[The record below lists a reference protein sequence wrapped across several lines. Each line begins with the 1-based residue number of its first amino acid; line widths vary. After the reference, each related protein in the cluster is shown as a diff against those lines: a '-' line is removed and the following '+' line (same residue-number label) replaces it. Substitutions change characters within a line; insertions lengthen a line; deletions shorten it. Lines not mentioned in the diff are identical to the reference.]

1 MNIGRRLQASACGH
15 AELRTGRSEARHQ
28 RQFAL
33 GVGPQRQWIKAYLLC
48 LIGLG
53 AAAPAFGHHSFAMF
67 DHTRTL
73 TLKGT
78 VTKFQW
84 TNPHAYIEMDVP
96 GSDGKTT
103 HFTIE
108 CTSIN
113 MMQRL
118 GWRSNM
124 IKAGDQV
131 KATVAPLLSG
141 QPGGLL
147 LDVVLPDGRKLEP
160 GVPGINTFKRTPEE

>member
-1 MNIGRRLQASACGH
+1 MRLD
-15 AELRTGRSEARHQ
+15 RK
-28 RQFAL
+28 
-33 GVGPQRQWIKAYLLC
+33 VAY
-48 LIGLG
+48 
-53 AAAPAFGHHSFAMF
+53 AFGVLTLTLLGTCPVAAHHSFAVF

-73 TLKGT
+73 TIKGT

-84 TNPHAYIEMDVP
+84 TNPHGFLEVDMPQPD
-96 GSDGKTT
+96 GSVK

-108 CTSIN
+108 LTSVN
-113 MMQRL
+113 MMTRV

-141 QPGGLL
+141 QPGGLG
-147 LDVVLPDGRKLEP
+147 LDVVLPDGKKLEVPVP
-160 GVPGINTFKRTPEE
+160 GVTSFKRTPGAE